1 MKTSEH
7 ILDTARRLFNERG
20 EASVT
25 ASDIALE
32 LGISPGNLH
41 YHFKGKASIHIAIFA
56 QMQRELIV
64 LMGPVVQ
71 APGLFSGTRVTSD
84 IEPSWLFLTV
94 LLEKMFQYRYF
105 YDSPKTLMVQF
116 PEVARGFRR
125 LLRMKHKSCSSIASQ
140 LVPGP
145 GGLPHPRLPK
155 LTEAMT
161 LCLSCWLAYDPLVN
175 PTDPDSLRT
184 HRGVLQILSH
194 CAPYLGD
201 EQLDFYRDCEAL
213 YHQMIHAEV
222 TALD

>member
-1 MKTSEH
+1 MRPR
-7 ILDTARRLFNERG
+7 ACERQVRQKMVTG
-20 EASVT
+20 AGKGPVSDLPLSCLCPASVKE
-25 ASDIALE
+25 AKIR
-32 LGISPGNLH
+32 GG
-41 YHFKGKASIHIAIFA
+41 
-56 QMQRELIV
+56 V
-64 LMGPVVQ
+64 
-71 APGLFSGTRVTSD
+71 FSGTRVTSD
-84 IEPSWLFLTV
+84 IETSWLFLTV

-145 GGLPHPRLPK
+145 GGLPHPRLPN